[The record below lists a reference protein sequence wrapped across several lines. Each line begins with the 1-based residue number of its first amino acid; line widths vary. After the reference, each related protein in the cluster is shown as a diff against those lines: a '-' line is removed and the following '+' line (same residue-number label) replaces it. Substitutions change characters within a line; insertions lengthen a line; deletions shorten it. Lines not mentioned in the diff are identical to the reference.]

1 MEHEQVVRRKWLTRE
16 DTGITRRLLVFSS
29 ARDVSLGAG
38 RVTCQP
44 SFYWDF
50 IFMQILGFY
59 ADFGP
64 IVFGSGL
71 GFRRKHQI

>member
-1 MEHEQVVRRKWLTRE
+1 MEHAQVVRRKWLTRE

-44 SFYWDF
+44 SFY
-50 IFMQILGFY
+50 
-59 ADFGP
+59 
-64 IVFGSGL
+64 
-71 GFRRKHQI
+71 